1 MVEKI
6 IPPHRQLYLQPFDV
20 NDNTDGGV
28 KRVDIPFP
36 VFGGGMTEGEE
47 TYPKGFLYQSKIPD
61 TKQGLIKTIHF
72 RHALRGH

>member
-1 MVEKI
+1 MVKKI
-6 IPPHRQLYLQPFDV
+6 IPLHRQLYLQSFDG

-36 VFGGGMTEGEE
+36 VFGGGMAEGAE
-47 TYPKGFLYQSKIPD
+47 TYHQGFLYQPKVPD
-61 TKQGLIKTIHF
+61 TNQGLIKTIHF

>member
-6 IPPHRQLYLQPFDV
+6 RSPYHQLYLQPLDGNGN
-20 NDNTDGGV
+20 NDSGV

-36 VFGGGMTEGEE
+36 VFGGGMIEGAE
-47 TYPKGFLYQSKIPD
+47 TYPKGFLYQPKVPD
-61 TKQGLIKTIHF
+61 TNQGLIKTIHF